1 MDKDIVYKSL
11 LYDFYGELLTDK
23 QKSIVDMYYNNDLTL
38 SEISE
43 QIGISRQG
51 VYDTLRRADNTLKDY
66 ENKLG
71 LVEKFLSQKT
81 FLSKISI
88 MLDEVLIS
96 KDESIEN
103 LRSKIVD
110 IKNIVKKLI

>member
-1 MDKDIVYKSL
+1 MDKGIVYKSL

-23 QKSIVDMYYNNDLTL
+23 QKDIVDMYYNSDLTL

-51 VYDTLRRADNTLKDY
+51 VYDTLKRADNTLKDY
-66 ENKLG
+66 ESKLG
-71 LVEKFLSQKT
+71 LVEKFLNQKT

-88 MLDEVLIS
+88 MLDEVLFS
-96 KDESIEN
+96 KNESIED
-103 LRSKIVD
+103 LKSKIKD
-110 IKNIVKKLI
+110 IKDIVRKLI